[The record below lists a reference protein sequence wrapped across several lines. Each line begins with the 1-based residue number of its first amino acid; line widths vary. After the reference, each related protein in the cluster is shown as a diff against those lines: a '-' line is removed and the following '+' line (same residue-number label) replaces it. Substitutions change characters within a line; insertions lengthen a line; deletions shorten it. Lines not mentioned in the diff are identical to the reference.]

1 MKTHD
6 VKERRNLK
14 LSILIFAL
22 LAAGILTAGYLY
34 YIDYEHKYRT
44 VVEGQ
49 LSAIAE
55 LKVGELVQWRK
66 ERIADAQLFYDNEV
80 FSLLV
85 KRYVKNRNDREA
97 KTRIMAWMGEAQ
109 KANRYDLAMLVDAN
123 FNTRL
128 VIPESK
134 EGVHLILDEQ
144 ITETLRSGKIA
155 FQDFYRNDKDQRVYL
170 KILVPIR
177 DIGALKPLLGILALR
192 IDPEEYL
199 YPLIQQWPIPSRTS
213 ETLIVRKEGSDALFL
228 NELKFQTNSALNLRI
243 PLTHTNTPAVEAA
256 LGKEGIIEGVDYRG
270 VPVIADI
277 RSVPNSPW
285 FLVARVDV
293 SEAYAPVR
301 ERLSMLIYLIIALL
315 LGSGAS
321 VGLLWRR
328 EHARF
333 YRQQYEGAQELIS
346 SEARYR
352 RLFEAAWDGILI
364 LDADSGMVVDVNPFL
379 IELLGY
385 SREQFLGKRIW
396 ELGFFKDTA
405 ASKLNL
411 KELQE
416 KKFIRYEDLP
426 LETSDGRR
434 IEVEFVSNVYLVDH
448 HNVIQC
454 NIRDIT
460 ERRRA
465 EGELLIANKELVFQN
480 EEKEKRA
487 AELIIANKELVIQNE
502 DKEKRAAELVIAN
515 KELVFQ
521 IEERKHAE
529 ASFARLAAIVE
540 SSDDAIIGKDLNGII
555 TSWNTGAEK
564 LFGYSAHESVGRS
577 ITQIVPQDRLT
588 EEEQILCKIRRNE
601 SVQHYDT
608 ARLAK
613 NGQLIDVSVTVSP
626 IKDVAGNVV
635 GASKVARNITERKHA
650 EEKLRETNEYLESL
664 FNYANA
670 PIIVWDTQ
678 FRITRFNNAFE
689 ALTGRNASDVIG
701 KSLEILFP
709 PDRLES
715 SMSLIKKTLK
725 GERWNAVEIEILHV
739 DGSIRTVLWN
749 SATIFAFDGKTPI
762 ATIAQGHD
770 ITERKHAEEALK
782 TSEELFRTASESL
795 TDVVYDWDIKEK
807 VDWYG
812 DIDGITGYPPG
823 GFPRTIGGWAATIHP
838 EDKDR
843 VLAALDGHLKNT
855 APYVVQ
861 YRVRRKDGKW
871 RWWSARGT
879 ALRNNRGEP
888 YKMIGSISDITERKL
903 AEQAS
908 RRAEDKLRE
917 SEAKLRTL
925 VENIPQKILMKD
937 RNYRW
942 VSVNENLARDFG
954 FRPEE
959 VVGKM
964 DADLFTPELAAKY
977 HSDDVRIMETGK
989 TEEIEEKYMVAGKE
1003 TWVNTI
1009 KTPVRGANGEIEG
1022 VLGVFW
1028 DITGRKLAESQI
1040 RKLNRMY
1047 LVLSEV
1053 NQAIVRIYEPKEMF
1067 EKVCRIAVEQGGF
1080 AMTWIGLID
1089 ESTQKVQ
1096 VIARAGK
1103 EDGYLET
1110 INISLNGEPLKYCP
1124 IDSALRQG
1132 KHSICAITENKETA
1146 PCQKLAYDLG
1156 FRSSASLPLK
1166 VSTILRGVLTFYS
1179 NEPEFFEEEELK
1191 LLDELASD
1199 ISFAMEFAE
1208 KEAERARGQEEI
1220 RTLNAELEDRVV
1232 IRTAQLEA
1240 SNKELEAFSYSVSH
1254 DLRAPLR
1261 HVSGYVELLAKHFRS
1276 ELTEKGLHY
1285 LDSIA
1290 DSAHQMGKLIDD
1302 LLQFSR
1308 TGRAEIHLSQLD
1320 MNGIVHE
1327 AVESVTKDNPDRA
1340 IEWVVGKLPSVSGD
1354 DATLRLVWINLLS
1367 NAAKF
1372 TRTRAKAVIEIG
1384 ANAGAKEVIYFVKD
1398 NGVGFEMKY
1407 AQKLFG
1413 VFQRLHSTEEFEG
1426 TGVGLANVRRIVT
1439 RHGGRTWAEAEL
1451 DKGATFYF
1459 SIPHN

>member
-465 EGELLIANKELVFQN
+465 EGELLIANKELVFQNEEKEKRAAELIIANKELVFQNEEKEKRAAELIIANKELVFQNEEKEKRAAELIIANKELVFQNEEKEKRAAELIIANKELVFQTEEKEKRAAELIIANKELVFQN

-1028 DITGRKLAESQI
+1028 DISERK
-1040 RKLNRMY
+1040 R
-1047 LVLSEV
+1047 
-1053 NQAIVRIYEPKEMF
+1053 
-1067 EKVCRIAVEQGGF
+1067 
-1080 AMTWIGLID
+1080 
-1089 ESTQKVQ
+1089 
-1096 VIARAGK
+1096 
-1103 EDGYLET
+1103 
-1110 INISLNGEPLKYCP
+1110 
-1124 IDSALRQG
+1124 
-1132 KHSICAITENKETA
+1132 
-1146 PCQKLAYDLG
+1146 
-1156 FRSSASLPLK
+1156 
-1166 VSTILRGVLTFYS
+1166 
-1179 NEPEFFEEEELK
+1179 
-1191 LLDELASD
+1191 
-1199 ISFAMEFAE
+1199 AE
-1208 KEAERARGQEEI
+1208 KEIQQ
-1220 RTLNAELEDRVV
+1220 LNATLETRVAE
-1232 IRTAQLEA
+1232 RTAQLEA

-1261 HVSGYVELLAKHFRS
+1261 HVSGYVELLAKHFQS
-1276 ELTEKGLHY
+1276 ELSEKGLHY
-1285 LDSIA
+1285 LDSIS

-1320 MNGIVHE
+1320 MDEIVHE
-1327 AVESVTKDNPDRA
+1327 AVESISKDNPGRA

-1354 DATLRLVWINLLS
+1354 DAMLRLVWINLLS

-1384 ANAGAKEVIYFVKD
+1384 ANAGTKEVIYFVKD
-1398 NGVGFEMKY
+1398 NGVGFDMKY

>member
-1 MKTHD
+1 
-6 VKERRNLK
+6 
-14 LSILIFAL
+14 
-22 LAAGILTAGYLY
+22 
-34 YIDYEHKYRT
+34 
-44 VVEGQ
+44 
-49 LSAIAE
+49 
-55 LKVGELVQWRK
+55 
-66 ERIADAQLFYDNEV
+66 
-80 FSLLV
+80 
-85 KRYVKNRNDREA
+85 
-97 KTRIMAWMGEAQ
+97 
-109 KANRYDLAMLVDAN
+109 
-123 FNTRL
+123 
-128 VIPESK
+128 
-134 EGVHLILDEQ
+134 
-144 ITETLRSGKIA
+144 
-155 FQDFYRNDKDQRVYL
+155 
-170 KILVPIR
+170 
-177 DIGALKPLLGILALR
+177 
-192 IDPEEYL
+192 
-199 YPLIQQWPIPSRTS
+199 
-213 ETLIVRKEGSDALFL
+213 
-228 NELKFQTNSALNLRI
+228 
-243 PLTHTNTPAVEAA
+243 
-256 LGKEGIIEGVDYRG
+256 
-270 VPVIADI
+270 
-277 RSVPNSPW
+277 
-285 FLVARVDV
+285 
-293 SEAYAPVR
+293 
-301 ERLSMLIYLIIALL
+301 
-315 LGSGAS
+315 
-321 VGLLWRR
+321 
-328 EHARF
+328 
-333 YRQQYEGAQELIS
+333 
-346 SEARYR
+346 
-352 RLFEAAWDGILI
+352 
-364 LDADSGMVVDVNPFL
+364 
-379 IELLGY
+379 
-385 SREQFLGKRIW
+385 
-396 ELGFFKDTA
+396 
-405 ASKLNL
+405 
-411 KELQE
+411 
-416 KKFIRYEDLP
+416 
-426 LETSDGRR
+426 
-434 IEVEFVSNVYLVDH
+434 
-448 HNVIQC
+448 
-454 NIRDIT
+454 
-460 ERRRA
+460 
-465 EGELLIANKELVFQN
+465 
-480 EEKEKRA
+480 
-487 AELIIANKELVIQNE
+487 
-502 DKEKRAAELVIAN
+502 
-515 KELVFQ
+515 
-521 IEERKHAE
+521 
-529 ASFARLAAIVE
+529 
-540 SSDDAIIGKDLNGII
+540 LNGII

-1028 DITGRKLAESQI
+1028 DISERK
-1040 RKLNRMY
+1040 R
-1047 LVLSEV
+1047 
-1053 NQAIVRIYEPKEMF
+1053 
-1067 EKVCRIAVEQGGF
+1067 
-1080 AMTWIGLID
+1080 
-1089 ESTQKVQ
+1089 
-1096 VIARAGK
+1096 
-1103 EDGYLET
+1103 
-1110 INISLNGEPLKYCP
+1110 
-1124 IDSALRQG
+1124 
-1132 KHSICAITENKETA
+1132 
-1146 PCQKLAYDLG
+1146 
-1156 FRSSASLPLK
+1156 
-1166 VSTILRGVLTFYS
+1166 
-1179 NEPEFFEEEELK
+1179 
-1191 LLDELASD
+1191 
-1199 ISFAMEFAE
+1199 AE
-1208 KEAERARGQEEI
+1208 KEIQQ
-1220 RTLNAELEDRVV
+1220 LNATLETRVAE
-1232 IRTAQLEA
+1232 RTAQLEA

-1261 HVSGYVELLAKHFRS
+1261 HVSGYVELLAKHFQS
-1276 ELTEKGLHY
+1276 ELSEKGLHY
-1285 LDSIA
+1285 LDSIS

-1320 MNGIVHE
+1320 MDEIVHE
-1327 AVESVTKDNPDRA
+1327 AVESISKDNPGRA

-1354 DATLRLVWINLLS
+1354 DAMLRLVWINLLS

-1384 ANAGAKEVIYFVKD
+1384 ANAGTKEVIYFVKD
-1398 NGVGFEMKY
+1398 NGVGFDMKY

>member
-1 MKTHD
+1 
-6 VKERRNLK
+6 
-14 LSILIFAL
+14 
-22 LAAGILTAGYLY
+22 
-34 YIDYEHKYRT
+34 
-44 VVEGQ
+44 
-49 LSAIAE
+49 
-55 LKVGELVQWRK
+55 
-66 ERIADAQLFYDNEV
+66 
-80 FSLLV
+80 
-85 KRYVKNRNDREA
+85 
-97 KTRIMAWMGEAQ
+97 
-109 KANRYDLAMLVDAN
+109 
-123 FNTRL
+123 
-128 VIPESK
+128 
-134 EGVHLILDEQ
+134 
-144 ITETLRSGKIA
+144 
-155 FQDFYRNDKDQRVYL
+155 
-170 KILVPIR
+170 
-177 DIGALKPLLGILALR
+177 
-192 IDPEEYL
+192 
-199 YPLIQQWPIPSRTS
+199 
-213 ETLIVRKEGSDALFL
+213 LIVRKEGSDAVFL
-228 NELKFQTNSALNLRI
+228 NELKFQTNTALNLRI

-285 FLVARVDV
+285 FLVARIDI

-301 ERLSMLIYLIIALL
+301 ERLSLMICLIIALL
-315 LGSGAS
+315 VGSGAS

-328 EHARF
+328 EHALF
-333 YRQQYEGAQELIS
+333 YLKQYEAAQTLID

-352 RLFEAAWDGILI
+352 RLFEAGRDGILI
-364 LDADSGMVVDVNPFL
+364 LDADSGMVVDVNAFL

-411 KELQE
+411 RELQE
-416 KKFIRYEDLP
+416 KEFIRYEDLP
-426 LETSDGRR
+426 LEASDGRR
-434 IEVEFVSNVYLVDH
+434 IEVEFVSIVYLVDH
-448 HNVIQC
+448 AKVIQC

-460 ERRRA
+460 KRRRA
-465 EGELLIANKELVFQN
+465 EGELIIANKELVFQN

-487 AELIIANKELVIQNE
+487 AELIIANKELVFQNE
-502 DKEKRAAELVIAN
+502 EKEKRAAELIIAN

-521 IEERKHAE
+521 NEEKEKRAAELITANKELVFQNEERKHAE
-529 ASFARLAAIVE
+529 ESFARLAAIVE

-555 TSWNTGAEK
+555 TSWNAGAEK
-564 LFGYSAHESVGRS
+564 LFGYSAQESVGRS
-577 ITQIVPQDRLT
+577 IKQIVPQDRLN
-588 EEEQILCKIRRNE
+588 EEEQILDRIRRNE
-601 SVQHYDT
+601 LVQHFET
-608 ARLAK
+608 VRLAK
-613 NGQLIDVSVTVSP
+613 NGQLVDVSVTVSP
-626 IKDVAGNVV
+626 IKDDAGNVV
-635 GASKVARNITERKHA
+635 GVSKVAR
-650 EEKLRETNEYLESL
+650 
-664 FNYANA
+664 
-670 PIIVWDTQ
+670 
-678 FRITRFNNAFE
+678 
-689 ALTGRNASDVIG
+689 
-701 KSLEILFP
+701 
-709 PDRLES
+709 
-715 SMSLIKKTLK
+715 
-725 GERWNAVEIEILHV
+725 
-739 DGSIRTVLWN
+739 
-749 SATIFAFDGKTPI
+749 
-762 ATIAQGHD
+762 D

-782 TSEELFRTASESL
+782 TSEELFRIASESL

-823 GFPRTIGGWAATIHP
+823 AFPRTIGGWAATIHP

-861 YRVRRKDGKW
+861 YRVGRKDGEW

-888 YKMIGSISDITERKL
+888 YKMIGSISDITGRKL

-908 RRAEDKLRE
+908 KRAEDTLRE
-917 SEAKLRTL
+917 SEAKFRTL

-942 VSVNENLARDFG
+942 VSINENLARDFG

-964 DADLFTPELAAKY
+964 DADLFPPELAAKY
-977 HSDDVRIMETGK
+977 HSDDIRIMETGK
-989 TEEIEEKYMVAGKE
+989 AEELEEKYIVAGKE

-1028 DITGRKLAESQI
+1028 DISGRM
-1040 RKLNRMY
+1040 R
-1047 LVLSEV
+1047 
-1053 NQAIVRIYEPKEMF
+1053 
-1067 EKVCRIAVEQGGF
+1067 
-1080 AMTWIGLID
+1080 
-1089 ESTQKVQ
+1089 
-1096 VIARAGK
+1096 
-1103 EDGYLET
+1103 
-1110 INISLNGEPLKYCP
+1110 
-1124 IDSALRQG
+1124 
-1132 KHSICAITENKETA
+1132 
-1146 PCQKLAYDLG
+1146 
-1156 FRSSASLPLK
+1156 
-1166 VSTILRGVLTFYS
+1166 
-1179 NEPEFFEEEELK
+1179 
-1191 LLDELASD
+1191 
-1199 ISFAMEFAE
+1199 AE
-1208 KEAERARGQEEI
+1208 KEIQQ
-1220 RTLNAELEDRVV
+1220 LNATLETRVAE
-1232 IRTAQLEA
+1232 RTAQLEA

-1261 HVSGYVELLAKHFRS
+1261 HVSGYVELLAKHFQS
-1276 ELTEKGLHY
+1276 ELSEKGLHY

-1327 AVESVTKDNPDRA
+1327 AVESVSKDNPDRA

-1354 DATLRLVWINLLS
+1354 DATIRLVWINLLS

-1384 ANAGAKEVIYFVKD
+1384 AKAGTKEVIYFVRD
-1398 NGVGFEMKY
+1398 NGVGFNMKY

-1426 TGVGLANVRRIVT
+1426 TGVGLAIVRRIIT